1 MSSPFLFP
9 IYPRIIYIWWW
20 YWGNVVLIL
29 FWRSATAI
37 DFETKNNAIILF
49 QNLISFRMWKVAW
62 IKADDKGILAMHDR
76 VLTNNARL
84 SVLHSDLHTWTLHI
98 RDVHRSDRGV
108 YMCQI
113 NSDPMLSQVNIWL
126 FLNPF
131 CPIFEILFCPSCFDV
146 IFVSLSKGKIITW
159 RNEV

>member
-1 MSSPFLFP
+1 
-9 IYPRIIYIWWW
+9 
-20 YWGNVVLIL
+20 
-29 FWRSATAI
+29 
-37 DFETKNNAIILF
+37 
-49 QNLISFRMWKVAW
+49 VAW

-113 NSDPMLSQVNIWL
+113 NSDPMLSQVKFSFSQVHFNV
-126 FLNPF
+126 F
-131 CPIFEILFCPSCFDV
+131 FEI
-146 IFVSLSKGKIITW
+146 
-159 RNEV
+159 